1 MGVPGLYG
9 FLVRR
14 FPFIVKPLSEE
25 AGSESPEVD
34 ELYVGAPRRA
44 RVNGSCIS
52 RLPARSHA
60 AAICTSSAF

>member
-25 AGSESPEVD
+25 AGAEAPEVD
-34 ELYVGAPRRA
+34 ELYVGASRSPPRFPEA
-44 RVNGSCIS
+44 SVCAEGS
-52 RLPARSHA
+52 
-60 AAICTSSAF
+60 

>member
-25 AGSESPEVD
+25 AGAEAPEVD
-34 ELYVGAPRRA
+34 ELYVGASSLLSA
-44 RVNGSCIS
+44 RQA
-52 RLPARSHA
+52 LLQA
-60 AAICTSSAF
+60 